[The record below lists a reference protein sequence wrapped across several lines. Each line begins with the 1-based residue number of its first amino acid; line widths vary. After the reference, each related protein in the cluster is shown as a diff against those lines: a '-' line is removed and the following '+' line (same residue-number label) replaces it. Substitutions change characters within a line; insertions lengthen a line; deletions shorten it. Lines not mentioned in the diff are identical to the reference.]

1 MIINDE
7 SFQSVFIYYQK
18 CSLHIEMMVLLSS
31 RFIKK
36 EIRKIN
42 VEELNKT
49 DGYVCRLLLSTRIR
63 YLGKGY

>member
-1 MIINDE
+1 MFSTYRNDG
-7 SFQSVFIYYQK
+7 FALQSVK
-18 CSLHIEMMVLLSS
+18 
-31 RFIKK
+31 KK